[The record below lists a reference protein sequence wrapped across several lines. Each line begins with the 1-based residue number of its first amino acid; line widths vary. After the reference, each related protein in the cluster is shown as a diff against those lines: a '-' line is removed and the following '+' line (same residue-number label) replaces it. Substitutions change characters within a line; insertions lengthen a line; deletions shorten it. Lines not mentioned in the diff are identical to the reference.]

1 MRNPLPRDAS
11 PVLAFVLGWMIPGA
25 GHAYGGRWG
34 KAVLFFVM
42 ITGLV
47 VAGVLIG
54 GGPVLLWNQLWY
66 APQLCAGGP
75 VIALTPLSQYLA
87 RRPPAPDARPVYT
100 QVPPTVGID
109 WANRLHET
117 GTLYTAVAGFLNL
130 LVMMDAYL
138 KLAYPEPKKREE
150 EA

>member
-1 MRNPLPRDAS
+1 
-11 PVLAFVLGWMIPGA
+11 A

-34 KAVLFFVM
+34 KAALFFVLIM
-42 ITGLV
+42 GTLI
-47 VAGVLIG
+47 AGMVLG
-54 GGPVLLWNQLWY
+54 KGTVLLPDRLWI
-66 APQLCAGGP
+66 APQVCAGGP
-75 VIALTPLSQYLA
+75 AVALIPLSKFLA
-87 RRPPAPDARPVYT
+87 T
-100 QVPPTVGID
+100 IHGID

-138 KLAYPEPKKREE
+138 RLAYPHGRAEVREE